1 MSLNT
6 HLTFA
11 QSLGYLNY
19 DWNITEDKLICLIFL
34 LKITSCACFEE
45 SGLKFFFHCKAHL
58 LVLFSIQLF
67 GAKFTLWAMENKEVL
82 STNDFGLKVK
92 PSDKSLN
99 LDQKD

>member
-1 MSLNT
+1 MKDNGGL
-6 HLTFA
+6 
-11 QSLGYLNY
+11 
-19 DWNITEDKLICLIFL
+19 LIRLVFL

-45 SGLKFFFHCKAHL
+45 SELNFFFHCKAHL

-82 STNDFGLKVK
+82 SANDFGLKVK